1 MAARSFSFIKWLPLL
16 FGGLSVSACADELG
30 ENFSLH
36 GFGTLGFAR
45 SSADQVE
52 FVRDLSQPAGIKSG
66 QWSSRIDSVL
76 GVQANWQPH
85 PEFALV
91 GQAVTRYRYDS
102 SNLPEVT
109 WAFAK
114 WEPDSRVTLRGGRLG
129 ADFLMMADS
138 RLVGYSY
145 LPVRPPVDFF
155 GPLFFSY
162 FDGADASATAPV
174 GDGLLRGKV
183 YAGTT
188 REKNSNGGVVWNVD
202 GSLVRGVV
210 TDFQQ
215 GPWTFRASLAT
226 IRFSRDIA
234 LFGVLPD
241 SLRAA
246 GTAIGAAA
254 ALAAADSLTIGGTTS
269 RFHMLGAVYD
279 EGGLQVQ
286 GMLNTITNQS
296 GVLQDSRSGY
306 LLAGYRVGAITPY
319 AGVSWWKTRTDL
331 PATGLPDAPFGP
343 LNRGYAMVMRD
354 SVADQR
360 TYTLGARWDVRRNVA
375 LKAQWDAI
383 RGSTTSLFP
392 FRGDLPGWNGRTNV
406 VTATMDFVF

>member
-1 MAARSFSFIKWLPLL
+1 MAVYSSLSLGCLVIAL
-16 FGGLSVSACADELG
+16 GGLSCPSMADGVSDA
-30 ENFSLH
+30 FTLH

-45 SSADQVE
+45 SSADNGE
-52 FVRDLSQPAGIKSG
+52 FVRDLSQPAGVKSG

-129 ADFLMMADS
+129 ADFLMGADS

-145 LPVRPPVDFF
+145 LPVRPPVDYF

-162 FDGADASATAPV
+162 FDGADASLTLPA

-188 REKNSNGGVVWNVD
+188 AEKNSNAGIVWNVD
-202 GSLVRGVV
+202 GSMVRGLVA
-210 TDFQQ
+210 DYLQ

-226 IRFSRDIA
+226 IRFSRDIEA
-234 LFGVLPD
+234 LGSLPATLRTFG
-241 SLRAA
+241 AN
-246 GTAIGAAA
+246 
-254 ALAAADSLTIGGTTS
+254 AAADSLAVGGTTS
-269 RFHMLGAVYD
+269 RFHSIGLVYD
-279 EGGLQVQ
+279 EGRLQVQ
-286 GMLNTITNQS
+286 GMLNAIHNQT
-296 GVLQDSRSGY
+296 GFLQDSHSGY
-306 LLAGYRVGAITPY
+306 LLAGYRIDALTPY
-319 AGVSWWKTRTDL
+319 VGVSWWKSRADNL
-331 PATGLPDAPFGP
+331 ATGLPDAAFGA
-343 LNRGYAMVMRD
+343 LNRAYAAAKAETG
-354 SVADQR
+354 ADQR
-360 TYTLGARWDVRRNVA
+360 TYTLGVRWDVYRNA
-375 LKAQWDAI
+375 AFKFQWDAI
-383 RGSTTSLFP
+383 RGNAASVFP
-392 FRGDLPGWNGRTNV
+392 FRGDVPGWNGRTDV
-406 VTATMDFVF
+406 LSATFDFVF